1 MAKIA
6 DLLSAGRTVSYEFFP
21 PKSEAAAKALDEAL
35 EDLTALDPSFV
46 SVTYGALGTTRA
58 PTRDLVIR
66 IDGERPFPA
75 MPHLTCV
82 GQTRDDLL
90 LLLEQYRD
98 AGIENV
104 LALAGDPPPDGSDPG
119 GDFTY
124 ATELIELARS
134 VGDFSIG
141 VAAFPEIHPRSPDR
155 ETDRRL
161 LAEKLSLA
169 DFAITQFFFEAEHH
183 RRLVEELHELGC
195 DTPLIPGVMP
205 FVSVS
210 GTRRMAGVNGCHIP
224 AELEARMDAVDGDPE
239 AVRRLGV
246 EVATAL
252 CQELLDDGVAGL
264 HLYAM
269 NRSSSIREVYAGLGW
284 GTAG

>member
-1 MAKIA
+1 
-6 DLLSAGRTVSYEFFP
+6 
-21 PKSEAAAKALDEAL
+21 
-35 EDLTALDPSFV
+35 
-46 SVTYGALGTTRA
+46 
-58 PTRDLVIR
+58 
-66 IDGERPFPA
+66 

-82 GQTRDDLL
+82 GQSRDDLL

-141 VAAFPEIHPRSPDR
+141 VAAFPELHPRSPDR

-161 LAEKLSLA
+161 LAEKLSQA

-183 RRLVEELHELGC
+183 LRLLDELDALGC
-195 DTPLIPGVMP
+195 STPIVPGVMP
-205 FVSVS
+205 FVSVA

-224 AELEARMDAVDGDPE
+224 DDLQVRMDEVDGDAE

-246 EVATAL
+246 DVATGL
-252 CQELLDDGVAGL
+252 CQDLLDRGVDGL

-284 GTAG
+284 